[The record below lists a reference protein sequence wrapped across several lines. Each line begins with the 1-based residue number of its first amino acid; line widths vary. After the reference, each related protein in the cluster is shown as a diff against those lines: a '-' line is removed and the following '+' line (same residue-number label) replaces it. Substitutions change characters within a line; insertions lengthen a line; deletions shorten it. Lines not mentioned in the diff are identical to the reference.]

1 MGLLQDIEEGASGDT
16 VPLATLLRMVMRLA
30 SRLDSKIALDWV
42 EHELN
47 GYPKTEAVPDYRSIG
62 LVIKANMMDGF
73 RQINGWTVP
82 PHLIGD
88 DADKWTSV
96 DIRDGVGAIERLVG
110 ANDEGTICYVMGNL
124 PLILNARKRL
134 QWDVV
139 SAWGEASRSRVGHI
153 LDTVRTRVLKLVL
166 EIAKE
171 FPDADTVKPS
181 TPREVER
188 VTQIVTNNIFG
199 PGTIV
204 GTATNSNVITNV
216 LQGDHASLKQALEEA
231 GVEPQSIDELRS
243 ALEAEPATNG
253 TAFGPKVAG
262 WIAKMMGKAAD
273 GSWKVATGAAG
284 SLLARVI
291 GRYYGIPA

>member
-1 MGLLQDIEEGASGDT
+1 MGLLLDIEEGASGDT

-47 GYPKTEAVPDYRSIG
+47 GYPKTETVPDYRKLN
-62 LVIKANMMDGF
+62 LVVKANMVDGF
-73 RQINGWTVP
+73 RQMPSWTVP

-88 DADKWTSV
+88 DSEKWTSTFV
-96 DIRDGVGAIERLVG
+96 REGVGAIERLVEQTKKG
-110 ANDEGTICYVMGNL
+110 PICYNMGDL
-124 PLILNARKRL
+124 PLVLNARGKL
-134 QWDVV
+134 QWDVI
-139 SAWGEASRSRVGHI
+139 SAWGEVSRSHVGHI

-188 VTQIVTNNIFG
+188 VTQIVTNNIYG

-204 GTATNSNVITNV
+204 GNATNSNVITNV

-231 GVEPQSIDELRS
+231 GVEPQDRIEVR
-243 ALEAEPATNG
+243 T
-253 TAFGPKVAG
+253 
-262 WIAKMMGKAAD
+262 
-273 GSWKVATGAAG
+273 
-284 SLLARVI
+284 
-291 GRYYGIPA
+291 